1 MTPGS
6 APGLYVHI
14 PFCRAKCPYCDFYSV
29 VAPQPAGG
37 LVPTLLDELA
47 LTGAGW
53 PAFDSL
59 YVGGGSPSVLA
70 PAALDRLLAGLR
82 RPLAAGAE
90 ITVELNPADVD
101 GALLAVLAGAG
112 VDRIS
117 LGVQAFSD
125 ARLRWLGRRHD
136 AATAVRAGER
146 IQAAGFAALGLD
158 LIWGL
163 PGDEPDGWQ
172 RELQAAL
179 ALEPEHLSC
188 YELTLSPHSPLGRQR
203 SRGDFVLPDEDG
215 QAALFLLT
223 AAQLGGAGFE
233 HYEVSNYA
241 RGRQRRSRH
250 NQKYWRRVPVLG
262 LGPAAHSFDGR
273 RRWANPA
280 DVEAH
285 LAALAAG
292 RRPAEPGPVLD
303 AEQERLE
310 RLALGLRTSDGIP
323 SDLPASGAAV
333 QATRD
338 RLLAA
343 GLLARNGRRLLPT
356 SRGLLLADAMAEWL
370 SG

>member
-1 MTPGS
+1 MTPGP

-14 PFCRAKCPYCDFYSV
+14 PVCRAKCPYCDFYSV
-29 VAPQPAGG
+29 VAPQRAEV
-37 LVPTLLDELA
+37 LAAALLDELA
-47 LTGAGW
+47 LAGAGW

-59 YVGGGSPSVLA
+59 YIGGGSPSALA
-70 PAALDRLLAGLR
+70 PAVLERLLIGLR
-82 RPLAAGAE
+82 RWLAAGAE
-90 ITVELNPADVD
+90 ITVELNPADIGD
-101 GALLAVLAGAG
+101 ALLAVLAAAG

-125 ARLRWLGRRHD
+125 DRLRWLGRRHD
-136 AATAVRAGER
+136 AATALRAAER
-146 IQAAGFAALGLD
+146 IRAAGFAALGLD

-163 PGDEPDGWQ
+163 PGDGPDRWQ
-172 RELQAAL
+172 RELRAAL

-188 YELTLSPHSPLGRQR
+188 YELTLSPHSPLGRRR
-203 SRGDFVLPDEDG
+203 SRGAFDLPDEVAL
-215 QAALFLLT
+215 AALFMQADELLG
-223 AAQLGGAGFE
+223 AAGYA

-241 RGRQRRSRH
+241 RGRRRRSRH
-250 NQKYWRRVPVLG
+250 NQKYWRRAPVLG

-280 DVEAH
+280 DLEGH

-292 RRPAEPGPVLD
+292 RRPAEPGPALA
-303 AEQERLE
+303 AEQVRLE

-323 SDLPASGAAV
+323 ADLPPDRPAVRASI
-333 QATRD
+333 D

-343 GLLARNGRRLLPT
+343 GLLTRRGRRLRPT
-356 SRGLLLADAMAEWL
+356 SRGLLLADAIAERL